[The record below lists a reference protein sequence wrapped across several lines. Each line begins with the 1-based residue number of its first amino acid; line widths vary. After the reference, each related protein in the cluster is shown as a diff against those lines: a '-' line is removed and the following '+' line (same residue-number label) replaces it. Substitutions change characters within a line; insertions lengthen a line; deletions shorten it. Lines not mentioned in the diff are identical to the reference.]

1 MRAVA
6 VVGLGLVLGLGL
18 VWGDR
23 ALEVVTPLASDA
35 PSLGAPLGRDHL
47 GRDVL
52 ARLVVGAWAF
62 VTPGALANVV
72 ALGLGVPIG
81 ATAGWFGG
89 LVAAGQR
96 ALTTSVESVPT
107 LGLVCLG
114 AAIFGPTPEV
124 LGALAGLAWAPRVA
138 EAVRARLESLRQAEL
153 VLALEAHG
161 VPPWR
166 VLTRHLL
173 WVGCR
178 GLLTRQALTLFAAV
192 LTLETTLSYLG
203 DLGVAEPTPSWGNML
218 SFEWGIDGN
227 PWAAAAPALT
237 LWITCVALAW
247 LNEPEARSG

>member
-35 PSLGAPLGRDHL
+35 PSLSAPLGRDHL

-166 VLTRHLL
+166 VLTHHLL

>member
-1 MRAVA
+1 MRLTVAWVA
-6 VVGLGLVLGLGL
+6 VVLALGLA
-18 VWGDR
+18 WGDR
-23 ALEVVTPLASDA
+23 ALEVVTPLASA
-35 PSLGAPLGRDHL
+35 GPGWETPLGRDHL

-52 ARLVVGAWAF
+52 ARLVVGAWSF
-62 VTPGALANVV
+62 VAPGALACAA
-72 ALGLGVPIG
+72 ALGLGVPVG
-81 ATAGWFGG
+81 AAAGWFGG
-89 LVAAGQR
+89 LVATAQR
-96 ALTTSVESVPT
+96 ALTASVESVPT
-107 LGLVCLG
+107 LALVCLG
-114 AAIFGPTPEV
+114 AAIFGPTPLV

-166 VLTRHLL
+166 VLGHHLL

-178 GLLTRQALTLFAAV
+178 GLLARQALTLFAAV

-237 LWITCVALAW
+237 LWAACAALAW
-247 LNEPEARSG
+247 LNEPEARRG

>member
-1 MRAVA
+1 MRALAVA
-6 VVGLGLVLGLGL
+6 VGLTLALGL

-23 ALEVVTPLASDA
+23 ALAVLTPLASA
-35 PSLGAPLGRDHL
+35 PPGLDAPLGRDHL

-62 VTPGALANVV
+62 VTPGLIANAA
-72 ALGLGVPIG
+72 ALGLGVPLG
-81 ATAGWFGG
+81 AAAGWFGG
-89 LVAAGQR
+89 LIAVLQR
-96 ALTTSVESVPT
+96 GITTSVESVPT

-114 AAIFGPTPEV
+114 AAIFGPTPAV
-124 LGALAGLAWAPRVA
+124 LGALAGFAWAPRVA
-138 EAVRARLESLRQAEL
+138 EAVRARLESLRRAEL

-166 VLTRHLL
+166 ALTHHLL

-178 GLLTRQALTLFAAV
+178 GLLARQALTLFAAV
-192 LTLETTLSYLG
+192 LTVETTLSYLG

-218 SFEWGIDGN
+218 SFEWGVDGN

-237 LWITCVALAW
+237 LWVCCAALAW
-247 LNEPEARSG
+247 LNEPEARRG